1 MAEIRKICVVGV
13 GYIGL
18 PTCVVLA
25 QAGYQVYG
33 ADINEKIISSLE
45 SGVVPIDEPGLQEE
59 YDAARE
65 RLHFSVKP
73 EEADAFYICVS
84 TPLDMTGAEPR
95 AKLDYVFSAASAI
108 AKVLRPGNLVILESS
123 VPPKTTRR
131 VAELLAQESGL
142 AADAFYAVHC
152 PERVIPGQMLRELR
166 ENDRLIGS
174 PTEEGARLAKT
185 IYDRILTK
193 GSVRVTDD
201 VTAETAKLAENAFRD
216 VNIAYANELSVIAAG
231 LGIDVFEVIELANCH
246 PRVNI
251 NTPGIGVGG
260 HCIPVVPWFLCEQFP
275 DDTALMHAARAVNDH
290 KPVWAADRV
299 GEIVAPPADIC
310 VLGMTYKPDV
320 DDLRD
325 SASVDFAMLLASRGY
340 HVTVCEPNVKAETI
354 CGLANVTLE
363 DALKT
368 GFVVVSLAHKEFRE
382 NRERIAKVPH
392 YDAVGLL
399 CDVK

>member
-1 MAEIRKICVVGV
+1 MTEIRKICVVGV

-25 QAGYQVYG
+25 RAGFEVFG
-33 ADINEKIISSLE
+33 ADVNEKIVSSLE
-45 SGVVPIDEPGLQEE
+45 GGVVPIDEPGLQEE
-59 YDAARE
+59 FDAARANL
-65 RLHFSVKP
+65 RFGAAP
-73 EEADAFYICVS
+73 EPADAFYICVS
-84 TPLDMTGAEPR
+84 TPLDTTGDEPR
-95 AKLDYVFSAASAI
+95 AKLDYVFSAAQAI
-108 AKVLRPGNLVILESS
+108 GRVLAPGNLVILESS

-131 VAELLAQESGL
+131 VAALLAETSGL
-142 AADAFYAVHC
+142 DADAFYTAHC

-166 ENDRLIGS
+166 ENDRLIGCAS
-174 PTEEGARLAKT
+174 EEGAALAKS

-193 GSVRVTDD
+193 GSVRVTGD

-216 VNIAYANELSVIAAG
+216 VNIAYANELAVIAEG

-275 DDTALMHAARAVNDH
+275 DDTVLMHAARAVNDR
-290 KPVWAADRV
+290 KPGWVADQV
-299 GEIVAPPADIC
+299 AKVIAPPAEIC

-325 SASVDFAMLLASRGY
+325 SASVDFAKLMRERGY
-340 HVTVCEPNVKAETI
+340 RVTVCEPNVREMTVAGFE
-354 CGLANVTLE
+354 NRTLDE
-363 DALKT
+363 ALGT
-368 GFVVVSLAHKEFRE
+368 GFVVVSLAHRQFRE
-382 NRERIAKVPH
+382 AKARIAAVPH

-399 CDVK
+399 RGM